1 MGKHSGKNSRPR
13 YQHAAR
19 NDSLASFVGSHKIG
33 LIFSVLGLA
42 VLVVGIIAG
51 VQVNNVR
58 VELTSAQNTAKNL
71 VEDIKSGNFESYD
84 SQVAAISENL
94 SKSQEATSGFLWKIG
109 ETLPIAGENLKA
121 ISLLSDLGQKVT
133 DEILIPMKPVLAQ
146 AGGASLSDAATISD
160 ILTPVFEDIKN
171 DADRVSDIN
180 TNFLIPQL
188 AGPVSKFQSAYL
200 PVKPTME
207 EFGQIL
213 PLVPNMLGLE
223 GPRNYLLLLK
233 TNAELTTQG
242 GFALQKS
249 VITLVDGKPQMSE
262 LTDSHDF
269 RWLNSPAAITPE
281 TLEFYGEGA
290 NYDIAAFTQFV
301 NFSETG
307 SAAAQGYES
316 QTGVHIDGVISMDP
330 VALGYLLAGTQEV
343 QLSSGDVINSQNA
356 ASLLLHDIY
365 LRFPDDE
372 TDAGS
377 NAFFAEAVS
386 AIQDAFLSKPIDP
399 LALAGGFSKAISEHR
414 IQMWSPEEKVQA
426 VYKKLGVEGDL
437 PADNEQKVVF
447 GSYLTDRSFGTKMDY
462 FVSAETN
469 ISVNSCKSEQPI
481 HYLVTTQLTNTVSAD
496 AAIGFPRYVL
506 AAAGS
511 IFSPGVFG
519 LTTRTYGPVGATLQS
534 MSLTMADGEQI
545 EMVARTHLN
554 RPVGEANIVLAPG
567 ESATVTLDYVLP
579 KADQSSLVEIIST
592 PLAQTMKTSVTEA
605 SCSP

>member
-1 MGKHSGKNSRPR
+1 MGKHSGKNSRPK
-13 YQHAAR
+13 YQHAVR
-19 NDSLASFVGSHKIG
+19 HDSFVFFVKNHKIG
-33 LIFSVLGLA
+33 ITFSLLGLVVLVLG
-42 VLVVGIIAG
+42 VIAG

-71 VEDIKSGNFESYD
+71 VEDVKNGNFESYD
-84 SQVAAISENL
+84 SQVAAISKNL
-94 SKSQEATSGFLWKIG
+94 FKSQEATSGLFWKIG

-133 DEILIPMKPVLAQ
+133 DEILSPMKPVLAQ

-160 ILTPVFEDIKN
+160 ILLPVFEDIKN
-171 DADRVSDIN
+171 DADLVSEIN

-207 EFGQIL
+207 ELGQIL

-223 GPRNYLLLLK
+223 GPKNYLLLLK

-262 LTDSHDF
+262 LTDGHDF
-269 RWLNSPAAITPE
+269 RWLNSPASITPE

-330 VALGYLLAGTQEV
+330 VALGYLLAGTEDV

-372 TDAGS
+372 TDEGS

-386 AIQDAFLSKPIDP
+386 GIQDAFLSKPIDP
-399 LALAGGFSKAISEHR
+399 VVLFGGFSRAISEHR

-426 VYKKLGVEGDL
+426 VYKKLGAEGDL
-437 PADNEQKVVF
+437 PTNNEQKVVF
-447 GSYLTDRSFGTKMDY
+447 GSFLTDRSFGTKMNY
-462 FVSAETN
+462 FVSAETV
-469 ISVNSCKSEQPI
+469 ISVNHCTADQPI
-481 HYLVTTQLTNTVSAD
+481 HYEVTTQLTNTVSAD
-496 AAIGFPRYVL
+496 AAASFPRYVL
-506 AAAGS
+506 AASGTM
-511 IFSPGVFG
+511 FSPGGFG
-519 LTTRTYGPVGATLQS
+519 LTTRTYGPAGATLQS
-534 MSLTMADGEQI
+534 MNLTMSDGEQI
-545 EMVARTHLN
+545 EMVARTYLN

-567 ESATVTLDYVLP
+567 ESATVTLDYTLP
-579 KADQSSLVEIIST
+579 NANQSSLVEIVST
-592 PLAQTMKTSVTEA
+592 PLAQTMKTKITEA
-605 SCSP
+605 SCKS